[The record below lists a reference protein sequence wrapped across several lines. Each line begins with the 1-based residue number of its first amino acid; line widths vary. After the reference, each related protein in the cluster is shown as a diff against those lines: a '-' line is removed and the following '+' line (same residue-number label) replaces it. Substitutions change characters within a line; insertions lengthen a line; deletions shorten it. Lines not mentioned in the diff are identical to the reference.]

1 MESVL
6 RTRATSVWAVLV
18 IATTISWALGSDQG
32 FGPDGH
38 TLASVVILVVALFK
52 VRLVGLYFMEL
63 REAPPALRGVF
74 EGYCVAV
81 CGLTIGMFLLV

>member
-6 RTRATSVWAVLV
+6 RTRATAVWAVLV

-32 FGPDGH
+32 FGKDGH
-38 TLASVVILVVALFK
+38 ALASVVILVVALFK

-63 REAPPALRGVF
+63 REAPPALRGAF

-81 CGLTIGMFLLV
+81 CGLTIGMFLLA